1 MVTNQALLFLIF
13 IINGIIIGLIF
24 DFFRI
29 LRKSFKTY
37 DGITYL
43 EDFLFWIITGFIL
56 LYSIFTFNNGEIRL
70 YMFLAV
76 IMGGIIYMILFS
88 NIIIKTNVKIINIL
102 KSLVKMIFSILIFP
116 FKQILK
122 LVKKIDLF
130 KNFKL
135 HLKKLSITNFQQIF
149 RKNSGKKKDFSDK
162 SRNI

>member
-29 LRKSFKTY
+29 LRKSFKTH

-43 EDFLFWIITGFIL
+43 EDILFWIITGFIL

-88 NIIIKTNVKIINIL
+88 NIIIKTNVKIINKL
-102 KSLVKMIFSILIFP
+102 KSIVKKIFSILIFP